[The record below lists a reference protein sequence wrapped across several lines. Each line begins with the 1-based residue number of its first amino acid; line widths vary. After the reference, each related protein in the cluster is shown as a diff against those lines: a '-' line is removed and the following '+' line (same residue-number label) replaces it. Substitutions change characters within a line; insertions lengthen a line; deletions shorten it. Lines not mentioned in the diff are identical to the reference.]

1 MSVRSGSVDVNGGE
15 RHQVTKIVMHEDYDE
30 VDSWNNDIAV
40 LEVQSAV

>member
-15 RHQVTKIVMHEDYDE
+15 RHQVTKIIMHEDYDKY
-30 VDSWNNDIAV
+30 DSLNNDIAV